1 MTLPAL
7 ASALLLLGTPSGTGV
22 VTAPAVEQVVPPPVV
37 PTLPVP
43 ASETPPAI
51 DVARETPP
59 LSHAHH
65 HARGDPLEGVNRKL
79 FSVHDFLDRI
89 LFRPIAMVYKAVV
102 PKPLRTGIRHVFS
115 NLDEPVVFANDL
127 LQLKP
132 KRAVRTFAR
141 FVINSTIGI
150 GGVLDVAKKAEL
162 PHRPNGF
169 GDTLGRYGVGPG
181 PYLFIPFIGPTDLRD
196 MFGGSADGALLPAAV
211 GFPFDRREY
220 TIPRSVLTGLD
231 QRVESDADLKAL
243 YAGAAD
249 RYATL
254 RSVYLQSRVAEIDE
268 IRHGIATPKLDDP
281 LLDPGAGA
289 TPPASDAAP
298 VAPAAP
304 ATSAVPTAPPSP
316 DTSDPL
322 ADPAKSS
329 PPPVPK
335 P

>member
-7 ASALLLLGTPSGTGV
+7 APAFLLLGMPSEAV
-22 VTAPAVEQVVPPPVV
+22 VDTRPAVEQVVPPPVV
-37 PTLPVP
+37 PTLPARPSVDGRTP
-43 ASETPPAI
+43 PTVDVASEAPP
-51 DVARETPP
+51 VVHKHR
-59 LSHAHH
+59 HAH
-65 HARGDPLEGVNRKL
+65 GDPLEGVNRKL

-89 LFRPIAMVYKAVV
+89 LFRPIAMVYKAVI

-115 NLDEPVVFANDL
+115 NLDEPVVFVNDL

-141 FVINSTIGI
+141 FAINSTIGI
-150 GGVLDVAKKAEL
+150 GGVFDVAKKAEL

-196 MFGGSADGALLPAAV
+196 IFGGSADGALLPAAV
-211 GFPFDRREY
+211 GLPFDRKEY
-220 TIPRSVLTGLD
+220 TIPRTVLTGLD
-231 QRVESDADLKAL
+231 LRVESDADLKAL

-268 IRHGIATPKLDDP
+268 IRHGIATLNLDDP
-281 LLDPGAGA
+281 LLDPDAST
-289 TPPASDAAP
+289 TPPAGA
-298 VAPAAP
+298 APAAD
-304 ATSAVPTAPPSP
+304 AAPTAPPSP

-322 ADPAKSS
+322 DDPAKST
-329 PPPVPK
+329 PAPTP
-335 P
+335 

>member
-7 ASALLLLGTPSGTGV
+7 VPALLLLATPNGTVAATV
-22 VTAPAVEQVVPPPVV
+22 PAVEQVTPPPVV

-43 ASETPPAI
+43 APADGHAPSPATV
-51 DVARETPP
+51 DVAGEAPP
-59 LSHAHH
+59 PSHTHH
-65 HARGDPLEGVNRKL
+65 HTRGDPLEGVNRKL
-79 FSVHDFLDRI
+79 FSVHNFFDRI
-89 LFRPIAMVYKAVV
+89 LFRPVAMVYKAIV

-115 NLDEPVVFANDL
+115 NLDEPVVFVNDL

-141 FVINSTIGI
+141 FVINSSIGI

-268 IRHGIATPKLDDP
+268 IRHGAATPKLDDP
-281 LLDPGAGA
+281 LLDPSAGT

-298 VAPAAP
+298 A
-304 ATSAVPTAPPSP
+304 ATSVPPAPPSP

-322 ADPAKSS
+322 TDPAKSA
-329 PPPVPK
+329 PAPAPK